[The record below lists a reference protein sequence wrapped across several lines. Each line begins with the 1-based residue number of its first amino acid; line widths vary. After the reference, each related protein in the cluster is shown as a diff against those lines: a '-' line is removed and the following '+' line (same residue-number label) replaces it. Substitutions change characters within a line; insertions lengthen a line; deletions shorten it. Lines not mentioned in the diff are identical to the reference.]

1 LNALGHV
8 VARFAIATGLLAS
21 TYWVMYGPSGL
32 PWIISTGLHIYAI
45 LALCFTALLIYQAS
59 SRALT
64 ATRG

>member
-1 LNALGHV
+1 
-8 VARFAIATGLLAS
+8 
-21 TYWVMYGPSGL
+21 MYGPSGL

-45 LALCFTALLIYQAS
+45 LALGFTALLIYQAS